1 MPPTPATATRPR
13 PHPRAARALARAW
26 REASIPLGAGDT
38 AAVPLLRAIARP
50 ILSGW
55 KIPELLIED
64 VVLAA
69 SELATN
75 ALIHTRGPV
84 RVRLSHRRGTVR
96 LDVADTSTHHPAPA
110 DPGDE
115 ADHGRGLAIVTALAN
130 RVRTEP
136 YPGNP
141 AAGKLITAE
150 FDVG

>member
-1 MPPTPATATRPR
+1 MPPTPAAPTRPR

-26 REASIPLGAGDT
+26 REAPIPLGAGDT
-38 AAVPLLRAIARP
+38 AAVSLLRALSRR

-55 KIPELLIED
+55 KIPELLIDD

-75 ALIHTRGPV
+75 ALLHTRGPV
-84 RVRLSHRRGTVR
+84 RVRLAHRRGTVR
-96 LDVADTSTHHPAPA
+96 LDVADTSTHPPAPA

-115 ADHGRGLAIVTALAN
+115 ADHGRGLAIVAALAT
-130 RVRTEP
+130 RARIEP

-150 FDVG
+150 FDLG